1 MPTIYEAPALW
12 MFGHYKCDCDCPKTE
27 CRKCHGHGH
36 CGSQCHVKLP
46 SIKFDGV
53 TIDDKLKK
61 VTEDETELGEDHLE
75 KYYAS

>member
-1 MPTIYEAPALW
+1 MPTIYEARCLNCGCH
-12 MFGHYKCDCDCPKTE
+12 GHYKCDCPKTE

-61 VTEDETELGEDHLE
+61 VKEDETELGEDHLE

>member
-1 MPTIYEAPALW
+1 MDVI
-12 MFGHYKCDCDCPKTE
+12 HYKCDCPKTE